1 MTGETGPATILLV
14 EDDAAHAELIERAL
28 QDSKVPHQFHHE
40 SSGDDALAYLEQL
53 AHAGKP
59 APRVTLLDFRLPR
72 LSGLEVLQRIR
83 TNERLRMLPIVMLS
97 SSRATRDVQTAYEQG
112 ANGYLVKPID
122 FSELRERLAAFATY
136 WLLHNQT

>member
-1 MTGETGPATILLV
+1 MTGDTGKPTILLV

-28 QDSKVPHQFHHE
+28 QDSKVDHQLHH
-40 SSGDDALAYLEQL
+40 SSDGDDALAYLEGL
-53 AHAGKP
+53 FNASMVG
-59 APRVTLLDFRLPR
+59 PRVILLDFRLPR
-72 LSGLEVLQRIR
+72 IGGLEVLKRIR
-83 TNERLRMLPIVMLS
+83 TNERLRTLPVVMFS

-122 FSELRERLAAFATY
+122 FGELRQRMAAFATY